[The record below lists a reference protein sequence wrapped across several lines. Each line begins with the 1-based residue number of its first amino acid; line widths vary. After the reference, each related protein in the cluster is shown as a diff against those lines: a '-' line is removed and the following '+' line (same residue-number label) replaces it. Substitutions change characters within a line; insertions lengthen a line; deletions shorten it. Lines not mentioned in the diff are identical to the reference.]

1 MKKFIGFFIFLF
13 VLSCTEYV
21 DKPKNL
27 VSKSTMAEII
37 AEMAINDQIMFLYPG
52 KSLESETRFILK
64 SHNIKTADFVESYK
78 YYVIK
83 QEMRGIVEDAQEI
96 LKDKDPKAAE
106 KIEKESE
113 QIINKELPTLERR

>member
-13 VLSCTEYV
+13 VFSCTEYV

-64 SHNIKTADFVESYK
+64 SHNIKTVDFVESYK

-96 LKDKDPKAAE
+96 LKDKDSKAAE
-106 KIEKESE
+106 KIEKESG

>member
-13 VLSCTEYV
+13 VFSCTEYV

-64 SHNIKTADFVESYK
+64 SHNIKTVDFVESYK